1 MPVVTLNP
9 LQATALRESVVQHEY
24 LPQIDLV
31 QGIINQVEIDFP
43 SLASARAIMDDCERT
58 FDQLGWESEITRD
71 KPIETDSS
79 ELLALAR
86 NALEREANELHE
98 LAEGVIHE
106 ESGLAAL
113 RTQHEKVGALVALL
127 EQADEPDW
135 IEDREVD
142 LTDEPDA
149 DDNEPDEDE
158 DEDERELDAEP
169 EAADEEDERQYEG
182 EPAPVRAESGLERE
196 PEAASGPGAASDE
209 RDDER
214 AQGDKPAQGDQPE
227 AERFAPA
234 IATDRY

>member
-31 QGIINQVEIDFP
+31 QGIVNQVEIDFP

-135 IEDREVD
+135 IDDREVD

-149 DDNEPDEDE
+149 DDHEPDEDE
-158 DEDERELDAEP
+158 DEQELDGEP
-169 EAADEEDERQYEG
+169 EAADDEDERQYEG
-182 EPAPVRAESGLERE
+182 ESATVRAEDGLAPE
-196 PEAASGPGAASDE
+196 PARDSEAAS
-209 RDDER
+209 DD
-214 AQGDKPAQGDQPE
+214 PAHGDQPE

-234 IATDRY
+234 IAHDRY